1 MNERRDE
8 RIHSGACERN
18 RDPILEVLLEVLPEH
33 GLVLEVASGTGMHS
47 VHFAPRLPRLRWQP
61 TDLGEDAL
69 RSIAAWAAAEPS
81 ENLLPPLRLDVTS
94 RPWPC
99 ERADAIFNANMIHIS
114 PFECTEALLD
124 GAAEV
129 LGAGAPLVLYGP
141 FMIDGRH
148 TAPTNEAF
156 DESLRGRDPE
166 WGIRDLGVVE
176 ALAAERGLNLER
188 RVQMPAN
195 NQILVFRR

>member
-1 MNERRDE
+1 MVD

-18 RDPILEVLLEVLPEH
+18 RQPILEVLLEVLPEH
-33 GLVLEVASGTGMHS
+33 GRVLEVASGTGMHS
-47 VHFAPRLPRLRWQP
+47 VYFAPRLPGIVWQP
-61 TDLGEDAL
+61 TDRDDGAL

-81 ENLLPPLRLDVTS
+81 ENFLFLLWLDVMS

-99 ERADAIFNANMIHIS
+99 ARADAIFNANMIHIS
-114 PFECTEALLD
+114 PFECTEALFD

-129 LGAGAPLVLYGP
+129 LEAGAPLVLYGP
-141 FMIDGRH
+141 FMVDGRH
-148 TAPTNEAF
+148 TAPSNEAF
-156 DESLRGRDPE
+156 DESLRGRDPA

-176 ALAAERGLNLER
+176 ALAAGRGLTLER
-188 RVQMPAN
+188 RFEMPAN